1 MLRHVDNKHPIV
13 ASCWFSLSSHFAHD
27 ARSQEPKGMAVLYK
41 RILRAGMSFVKV
53 GWMTLYL
60 GGKWLP
66 VIFIFL
72 EPVRWNLIVVIS
84 PPCCWV
90 LMGFAKIDVTY
101 TILHFWGR
109 IKFWPLSTIFSWL
122 LDKIQYSRFTH
133 THTHTQNIEWL
144 WLSWKL
150 VQWKWCFTLGA
161 YEFPCFPHFS
171 PGIGETFNHKT
182 FCK

>member
-133 THTHTQNIEWL
+133 THTHTKYWVIVTFV
-144 WLSWKL
+144 KI
-150 VQWKWCFTLGA
+150 GA
-161 YEFPCFPHFS
+161 VKVMLYSGSIWISVLP
-171 PGIGETFNHKT
+171 TFFARYRWN
-182 FCK
+182 FQP